1 MAPNVTTWKWVK
13 LIDHDTES
21 YQKNALK
28 VDTAKS
34 SRLPCRRLFFFEEFY
49 FFLWFDYKFDENE
62 MAIVQTRMGGDL
74 KNNKSVDQELHNFS
88 IHTKNLNSGNV
99 RSFDTKNIDVAWSE
113 LS

>member
-1 MAPNVTTWKWVK
+1 MSKTDRSWYRELSKK
-13 LIDHDTES
+13 CI
-21 YQKNALK
+21 
-28 VDTAKS
+28 KS
-34 SRLPCRRLFFFEEFY
+34 RYCEVFTVAVSSFIFFEEFY

-113 LS
+113 LG